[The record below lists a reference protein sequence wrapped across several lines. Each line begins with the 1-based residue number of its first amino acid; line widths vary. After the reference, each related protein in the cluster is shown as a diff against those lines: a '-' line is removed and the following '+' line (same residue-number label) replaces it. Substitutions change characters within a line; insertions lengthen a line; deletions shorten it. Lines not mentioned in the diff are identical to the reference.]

1 MSTLKTLKLTQRS
14 PKQPVKKLPAEVELS
29 PDATV
34 EDVKVLIAKAVGL
47 KDHHRIGLFDPET
60 KRTLKDRQARI
71 DDLPSVVA
79 AGQVSVKD
87 LGMQIAWR
95 DVFLIEYFGPLL
107 IHALFAGPL
116 RPYIYANFPSAESF
130 DLSPTQWVVFA
141 MFQLHFLK
149 RELETLFV
157 HRFSAATMP
166 WINIFRNS
174 YFYWSS
180 SGLLCAYFIYKPNS
194 LAATADKPA
203 IDAVGALI
211 FLFGEICNAMVHQH
225 LSSLRPPGST
235 ERRIPTGLGFN
246 IVTCPNYMF
255 EIISWLGV
263 IVASRSWAVA
273 FFIIW
278 GGSWM
283 RQWGNDKEKAYRKQF
298 GDKYKNKRYV
308 MFPGIF

>member
-1 MSTLKTLKLTQRS
+1 
-14 PKQPVKKLPAEVELS
+14 
-29 PDATV
+29 
-34 EDVKVLIAKAVGL
+34 
-47 KDHHRIGLFDPET
+47 
-60 KRTLKDRQARI
+60 
-71 DDLPSVVA
+71 
-79 AGQVSVKD
+79 
-87 LGMQIAWR
+87 
-95 DVFLIEYFGPLL
+95 
-107 IHALFAGPL
+107 
-116 RPYIYANFPSAESF
+116 
-130 DLSPTQWVVFA
+130 
-141 MFQLHFLK
+141 
-149 RELETLFV
+149 
-157 HRFSAATMP
+157 MP

-203 IDAVGALI
+203 VDAVGALI